1 MNSKVKYKSAHDSEA
16 YYLGLLWNLM
26 VSMRQFLFRNAGNS
40 GGPDHR
46 EHVGGRGAAED
57 NLLCQGI
64 VSGPDLAGRD
74 CWLSRDPADL
84 TAALQGPSGQAAVMA
99 DG

>member
-1 MNSKVKYKSAHDSEA
+1 
-16 YYLGLLWNLM
+16 M
-26 VSMRQFLFRNAGNS
+26 VSMTFAQLVFENPGNS
-40 GGPDHR
+40 GAPDYR
-46 EHVGGRGAAED
+46 EQVSGSGVAED

-64 VSGPDLAGRD
+64 ASGPDWAGKD

-84 TAALQGPSGQAAVMA
+84 TAALQGPSGQAAVMT